1 MKQLICS
8 LFLFSHLPTEKF
20 YQSKIIHYNNAGEE
34 GKEKKKAKNNPTNQ
48 PEGRMLFTIYQI
60 NANHTS

>member
-1 MKQLICS
+1 MKQLHCS
-8 LFLFSHLPTEKF
+8 LFLFYHLPTEKI
-20 YQSKIIHYNNAGEE
+20 YQSKIIHDYIAGE
-34 GKEKKKAKNNPTNQ
+34 GWKEKKAKNNPTNQ